1 MLDSHHRGNC
11 RFTVHPK
18 TSGIWSM
25 CRVPSFSTKLS
36 FLSSL
41 IASRPCAP
49 RFLSARAMVC
59 VCNATYCDTMDPV
72 SIPAVGRFVKYEST
86 RAGGRLERSEGVI
99 QPSTSG
105 SGLRYTYNPFVHYQR
120 IKGFGGSLTDA
131 AAINIMRLSPAA
143 QDHLLRSYFSEEG
156 IEYNLLRLPM
166 ACSDFSTRA
175 YSYADQCANDYDL
188 RCFSLAYEDTELRI
202 PLLHRFVAAAKRHL
216 SLIGSPWSAPG
227 WLRTN
232 NQVMGKARLKGE
244 PGDIHHKTWA
254 RYFVR
259 FLDEYARHNVTFWAV
274 TAQNEPSSSVFIPM
288 KNFPMTQFSPEKQ
301 RDFIIADLGP
311 ALAASRHKDV
321 LLIIH
326 DDQRIHLPNWANV
339 VIGNSSAARYVAGIG
354 IHWYLDSVTPPGL
367 TLEATYLLFPDFFL
381 LYTESCNGFRVWEP
395 RVDLG
400 SWERGV
406 RYSQNILTNLNSFIV
421 GWIDWNLVLDMEG
434 GPNYVKNHVDS
445 PIIVNPLR
453 DEFYK
458 QPMFYHLAHF
468 SKFIPEGSIRVAM
481 TKNFEITGCQL
492 QSTGFVRP
500 DGIAVVVVLNKCSWD
515 VNFSIADDQLGDI
528 EDIAPAQSI
537 QTYLWERR

>member
-1 MLDSHHRGNC
+1 MKTTGTILGVLVLLVW
-11 RFTVHPK
+11 TVAE
-18 TSGIWSM
+18 T
-25 CRVPSFSTKLS
+25 TT
-36 FLSSL
+36 
-41 IASRPCAP
+41 SRPCAP

-86 RAGGRLERSEGVI
+86 SAGGRLERSEGVI

-156 IEYNLLRLPM
+156 KRGCFYLACKTPGVLEVEIKLTTTIPNFPSPHLPSLWQRTEAATPRPLHYAISARRLRLAVLQPG
-166 ACSDFSTRA
+166 
-175 YSYADQCANDYDL
+175 L
-188 RCFSLAYEDTELRI
+188 RDTDLRI

-259 FLDEYARHNVTFWAV
+259 FLDEYACHNVTFWAV

-354 IHWYLDSVTPPGL
+354 IHWYLDSVTPPEL

-500 DGIAVVVVLNKCSWD
+500 DGIAVVVVLNK
-515 VNFSIADDQLGDI
+515 
-528 EDIAPAQSI
+528 
-537 QTYLWERR
+537 